1 MRLETRQLG
10 IELRREGRAYL
21 EYAVFAALRQFLPQ
35 IGLVNICLRN
45 TGKASATVTCV
56 MAAHL
61 LPSGRAVVVCRAN
74 HPYAAIERA
83 AAALQR
89 EIQSGARTWGETCS
103 AAAPF
108 QDEMPER

>member
-1 MRLETRQLG
+1 MRLEIRELG
-10 IELRREGRAYL
+10 IELQREGRAYL

-35 IGLVNICLRN
+35 IGLVNICLRH
-45 TGKASATVTCV
+45 TGKASAAVTCV

-89 EIQSGARTWGETCS
+89 EIQCGARTWGDACS
-103 AAAPF
+103 TAAPF
-108 QDEMPER
+108 QDEMLER